1 MATPVTLKDG
11 EQGLA
16 VIYPEL
22 GGWLFRYARNLPRK
36 GWVDLLCHDQAVY
49 DRWPNQ
55 MWAGNP
61 VLFPHISY
69 NVAQGKEHH
78 YELNGQLYASPQHGF
93 ARKSPWTVIA
103 STESSVTLEISD
115 SERTR
120 PSYPFAFRYQLTYRL
135 EGGRLHWEQRV
146 ENRDTQPLPFSS
158 GFHPYFSVPLGP
170 GGERNRCFVRVPRAT
185 RYNPVGLSE
194 SFFTEPFPAQDLSVG
209 VDVSGT
215 ILLGD
220 LATPEVTLVDPGAGI
235 EAIMNYAGAPEC
247 RFFALWS
254 RNTVDGFYCLE
265 PWSALPNSFSRPD
278 GCVTVLPPGASYV
291 ASFWIDAR
299 EIA

>member
-1 MATPVTLKDG
+1 M
-11 EQGLA
+11 
-16 VIYPEL
+16 
-22 GGWLFRYARNLPRK
+22 
-36 GWVDLLCHDQAVY
+36 
-49 DRWPNQ
+49 
-55 MWAGNP
+55 
-61 VLFPHISY
+61 
-69 NVAQGKEHH
+69 
-78 YELNGQLYASPQHGF
+78 
-93 ARKSPWTVIA
+93 
-103 STESSVTLEISD
+103 
-115 SERTR
+115 
-120 PSYPFAFRYQLTYRL
+120 
-135 EGGRLHWEQRV
+135 
-146 ENRDTQPLPFSS
+146 
-158 GFHPYFSVPLGP
+158 
-170 GGERNRCFVRVPRAT
+170 
-185 RYNPVGLSE
+185 SE

-278 GCVTVLPPGASYV
+278 GCVTVLPPGGSYV